1 MLDEV
6 QWECYSESQWC
17 WLCSSRLGSSSGIQG
32 DVILSKNR
40 RDLCLEGSRPT
51 DNWIQGKE
59 EVGILTCRLLVAS
72 WMGTAATEQ
81 LFFTQVLKIKC
92 PRFLLPCKYG
102 WSAKGMWLL
111 FRVLLHY
118 INQFILSLT
127 SAFCFSSASTSRLL
141 LLATSKISHQLSL
154 SIWKPMVTTVVLL
167 LEQKIKAF
175 LKYTGSHAV
184 FVFFLYRTVSV

>member
-40 RDLCLEGSRPT
+40 RDLCLEGSRPA

-92 PRFLLPCKYG
+92 PRFLLPCNMVGLPKVCDCSLG
-102 WSAKGMWLL
+102 FFCTTKLISSFSPWHQPSVSPVLPLL
-111 FRVLLHY
+111 G
-118 INQFILSLT
+118 
-127 SAFCFSSASTSRLL
+127 SSFLL
-141 LLATSKISHQLSL
+141 LPKYPTSYPCLSGSLWWPQLSY
-154 SIWKPMVTTVVLL
+154 
-167 LEQKIKAF
+167 F
-175 LKYTGSHAV
+175 
-184 FVFFLYRTVSV
+184 